1 MMVLS
6 RSSFEQLS
14 LTFDRYCKYGLW
26 RKIFVQMFPQMFVH
40 LFTSLT
46 NLVRNINVIAL
57 IQPTLRFLKRIKFSF
72 D

>member
-1 MMVLS
+1 
-6 RSSFEQLS
+6 
-14 LTFDRYCKYGLW
+14 
-26 RKIFVQMFPQMFVH
+26 MFPQMFVH

-57 IQPTLRFLKRIKFSF
+57 IQPTLRFLKRKFSF

>member
-1 MMVLS
+1 
-6 RSSFEQLS
+6 
-14 LTFDRYCKYGLW
+14 
-26 RKIFVQMFPQMFVH
+26 MFPQMFVH